1 MEEERKR
8 KTTKHTRVLT
18 QEFPKKFKV
27 KTKGQY
33 LRESPVV
40 RTKCNFAN

>member
-1 MEEERKR
+1 MEKGGKEKPPD
-8 KTTKHTRVLT
+8 T
-18 QEFPKKFKV
+18 QEFSTKDFQKDFKV

-40 RTKCNFAN
+40 LTKCNFPN